1 MDFGEFVKTH
11 SRKMTEI
18 FCTSFSRNNNMIIAH
33 SHYYGLNTSSHLIFP
48 TALWVRDQCCHF
60 IDVDSAS

>member
-48 TALWVRDQCCHF
+48 TAL
-60 IDVDSAS
+60 